1 MIFIDFIYVIKAS
14 FAIARVKQKLTEI
27 TLNANQYRWFEFS
40 LIFIL
45 LPIIGFWLRNYLSN
59 WLNPALI
66 VLMSVCCMLLL
77 SDPHFKRFRLTSLG
91 QFSAVKRRIFSFFFL
106 GALFSGVLYAIINQ
120 GNWFEL
126 PRNSFIDWLTLLLM
140 YPLLSVLPQELI
152 FRTYF
157 FHRYKRIMP
166 NKTVRIMVSACVF
179 ALAHIV
185 YANLTAVILA
195 FIGGLL
201 FSYTY
206 AQSRSTFVC
215 VIEHSLWGLWM
226 FTLGVG
232 RYLDSGAL

>member
-1 MIFIDFIYVIKAS
+1 M
-14 FAIARVKQKLTEI
+14 
-27 TLNANQYRWFEFS
+27 NANQYRWFEFIF
-40 LIFIL
+40 IFIL
-45 LPIIGFWLRNYLSN
+45 LPILGFTFSSYLTN
-59 WLNPALI
+59 WLIPALI
-66 VLMSVCCMLLL
+66 IIMSVCCWLLL

-91 QFSAVKRRIFSFFFL
+91 EFSAVKRRLFSFLFL
-106 GALFSGVLYAIINQ
+106 GALFSGVFYAVINQ
-120 GNWFEL
+120 GNWFSL
-126 PRNSFIDWLTLLLM
+126 PRNSFYDWLLLLLL

-166 NKTVRIMVSACVF
+166 SKTVRIVISASVF

-185 YANLTAVILA
+185 YANVVAVILA
-195 FIGGLL
+195 FLGGLL

-226 FTLGVG
+226 FTLGLG
-232 RYLDSGAL
+232 KYLDSGAL

>member
-1 MIFIDFIYVIKAS
+1 LLVCKKTQS
-14 FAIARVKQKLTEI
+14 ET
-27 TLNANQYRWFEFS
+27 TLNANQYRWFEFT
-40 LIFIL
+40 LIFIT
-45 LPIIGFWLRNYLSN
+45 LPLIGFTLRHHLAN
-59 WLNPALI
+59 WLIPALI
-66 VLMSVCCMLLL
+66 ILMSVCCMLLL

-106 GALFSGVLYAIINQ
+106 GALFSGMFYGILHQ
-120 GNWFEL
+120 GNWFTL
-126 PRNSFIDWLTLLLM
+126 PLNSFSDWLLLIVL

-166 NKTVRIMVSACVF
+166 KKGVRIIVSATVF

-185 YANLTAVILA
+185 YANWIAVGLA
-195 FIGGLL
+195 FLGGLL

-215 VIEHSLWGLWM
+215 VIEHSLWGIWM
-226 FTLGVG
+226 FTLGIG
-232 RYLDSGAL
+232 SYLDSGALS